1 MIEIERFDPFN
12 NRLCRNVRNA
22 LSESFKKVLEQ
33 NKMQPARRV
42 SGFFLNDP
50 LPACVTAYIDQRLA
64 AYEQVLA
71 DVRKHQ
77 LDDPLGIAVA
87 IWDRRLFFETH
98 EYLEQRWMTAQGDE
112 KKLLQAIIRAA
123 GAYVHLEQGNLI
135 GAQRIAAKAVA
146 VLEVHQDRLTPYA
159 DPQLLLAKLRSLDPM
174 PPTLAGTAGPGNQL
188 IHMEQFTQTQID
200 ALSKRVAPDRFS
212 TGQSNRELHIKDIS
226 PHRGKLPAGIIWP
239 VTTEEVSSILAY
251 TYAEGI
257 PVTPWGAGTSTEGN
271 PLPMHGGLVMD
282 MTRMDRI
289 ITIRPQDLQAD
300 VQPGVFRKTLNAHT
314 GRSGLFFP
322 PDPGA
327 DATIGG
333 MIANNASG
341 VQTIKY
347 GATRDYVMRLVV
359 VLPDGRV
366 IHTGGKAHKSSSGY
380 DLTRLFVGSEGT
392 LGVVTEATL
401 KLAGI
406 PIAHLAATVTFETL
420 EEASQTVAVLMGS
433 GLAPAALELLTPEL
447 IALMNREKNLGIAE
461 KPSLF
466 CEFHGV
472 SDAALNETAAL
483 AEELCRDGGAL
494 DFKTGVKER
503 KRKELWRARH
513 EAWETIHRAFPGRET
528 LIVDA
533 AVPISSYP
541 QMVIFSQQQLDEKK
555 AVGFVFGHA
564 GDGNLHVV
572 MVGDPADDGEWAS
585 LEEINDNIVHRA
597 VEVGGTCTGEHG
609 IGIGKR
615 KFMQLEHGEGYGLMK
630 QIKVLMDPK
639 GLMNPGK
646 MFL

>member
-1 MIEIERFDPFN
+1 
-12 NRLCRNVRNA
+12 
-22 LSESFKKVLEQ
+22 
-33 NKMQPARRV
+33 
-42 SGFFLNDP
+42 
-50 LPACVTAYIDQRLA
+50 
-64 AYEQVLA
+64 
-71 DVRKHQ
+71 
-77 LDDPLGIAVA
+77 
-87 IWDRRLFFETH
+87 
-98 EYLEQRWMTAQGDE
+98 
-112 KKLLQAIIRAA
+112 
-123 GAYVHLEQGNLI
+123 
-135 GAQRIAAKAVA
+135 
-146 VLEVHQDRLTPYA
+146 
-159 DPQLLLAKLRSLDPM
+159 
-174 PPTLAGTAGPGNQL
+174 
-188 IHMEQFTQTQID
+188 MEQFTPTQID
-200 ALSKRVAPDRFS
+200 ALSALVSPDRFS

-239 VTTEEVSSILAY
+239 TSTEEVSAILGY
-251 TYAEGI
+251 TYGDSI

-271 PLPMHGGLVMD
+271 PLPVLGGLVMD
-282 MTRMDRI
+282 MTRMDRVLA
-289 ITIRPQDLQAD
+289 IRPQDLQAD
-300 VQPGVFRKTLNAHT
+300 VQPGVFRKTLNAQT

-347 GATRDYVMRLVV
+347 GATKDYVMRLVV
-359 VLPDGRV
+359 VLPDGRM

-406 PIAHLAATVTFETL
+406 PVAHLAATVTFDTL
-420 EEASQTVAVLMGS
+420 QAASETVAVLIGS

-447 IALMNREKNLGIAE
+447 IALMNREKNLGLVE

-466 CEFHGV
+466 CEFHGI
-472 SDAALNETAAL
+472 SETALSETAAL
-483 AEELCRDGGAL
+483 AEELCRDCGAL
-494 DFKTGVKER
+494 DFKTGVSESE
-503 KRKELWRARH
+503 RKELWRARH

-541 QMVIFSQQQLDEKK
+541 QMVVFSQQQLDEQN

-572 MVGDPADDGEWAS
+572 MVGDPAKTGEWGA
-585 LEEINDNIVHRA
+585 LEAINHNIVHRA

-615 KFMQLEHGEGYGLMK
+615 QFMQLEHGGGYDLMK
-630 QIKVLMDPK
+630 QIKDLIDPK